1 MAFDTA
7 RSRDNAGHGGLIGI
21 LLSLVTDFAALAES
35 RLSLFVRESKTTLVQ
50 IVILVACL
58 LGAVLFVTLG
68 YIFLVVSA
76 VFGVAHLVHT
86 SWIWIALIAAVIHF
100 LFAIAA
106 LIIARTKITKTPYPE
121 LSAEL
126 KKDREW
132 LKNLDVSSRPTI

>member
-1 MAFDTA
+1 MAFDTP

-35 RLSLFVRESKTTLVQ
+35 RLSLFVRESKSTLVQ
-50 IVILVACL
+50 IVILIACL

-76 VFGVAHLVHT
+76 VFGVAHLVRT

-100 LFAIAA
+100 LFAIGA
-106 LIIARTKITKTPYPE
+106 LIAARTKMTKTPYPE